1 MNIVVVIQVALHGLT
16 THCRWVDQ
24 LFMLGCRR
32 SLVDEDLYA
41 NPSEADAKYLLKKF
55 NR

>member
-1 MNIVVVIQVALHGLT
+1 
-16 THCRWVDQ
+16 
-24 LFMLGCRR
+24 MLGCRQ

-55 NR
+55 NRYS

>member
-1 MNIVVVIQVALHGLT
+1 
-16 THCRWVDQ
+16 
-24 LFMLGCRR
+24 MLGCRR

-55 NR
+55 NRYIQLGLYHYEN